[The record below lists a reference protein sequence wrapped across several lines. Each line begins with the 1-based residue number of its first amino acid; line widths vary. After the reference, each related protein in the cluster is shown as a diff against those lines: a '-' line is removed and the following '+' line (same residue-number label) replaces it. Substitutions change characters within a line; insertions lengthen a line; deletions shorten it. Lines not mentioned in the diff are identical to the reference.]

1 MNVNDRKVLC
11 TVDRAFYGEREDQFG
26 KLKAYYEVFSNGEI
40 IPINQSEFFC
50 ETEQVFVTG
59 GFSEIKDK
67 FKDNLFEAT
76 CSPTNF
82 EKKKAIANMLQDL
95 MHVRK

>member
-11 TVDRAFYGEREDQFG
+11 TVDQAFYGEREDQFG

-59 GFSEIKDK
+59 GF
-67 FKDNLFEAT
+67 F
-76 CSPTNF
+76 
-82 EKKKAIANMLQDL
+82 
-95 MHVRK
+95 